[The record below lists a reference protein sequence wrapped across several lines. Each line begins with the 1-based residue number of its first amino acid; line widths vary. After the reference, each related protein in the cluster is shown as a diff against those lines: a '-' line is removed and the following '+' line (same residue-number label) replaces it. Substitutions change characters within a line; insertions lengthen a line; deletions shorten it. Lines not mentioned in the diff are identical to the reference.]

1 MMFAVV
7 FSPSGTEIAAAGN
20 DRTCRVWNTAEL
32 LKEARSKQDGLKPG
46 TVSVIKR
53 KQLTSKAH
61 GGASAGGASAGAGTY
76 NYSMSTGH
84 QSGTT
89 GNDLEDVD
97 AAIVAS
103 LVELDDE
110 GDKAI
115 QVWRRRQA
123 IHAKIARTE
132 AEVCYF
138 QHTSPIFALAFS
150 ADGSVVAAGSGD
162 GKLRLWSV
170 SSRPSTAMLCC
181 VLTAHEPRPLLS
193 LAFSPCNTRIATGG
207 DDKTVRIWRARND

>member
-61 GGASAGGASAGAGTY
+61 GGASASASAGTGTY

-138 QHTSPIFALAFS
+138 QHISPIFALAFS